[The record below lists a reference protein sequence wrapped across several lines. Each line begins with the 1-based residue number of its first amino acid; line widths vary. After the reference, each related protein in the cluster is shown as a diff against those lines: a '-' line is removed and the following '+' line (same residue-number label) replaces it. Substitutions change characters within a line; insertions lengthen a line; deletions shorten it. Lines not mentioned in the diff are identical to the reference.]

1 MDRGSYYNLN
11 FVRGERSMVRN
22 LRRTKIKGK
31 KAHSQPEVEPDFY
44 SSEWKKAAPSK
55 VVVEQAPPSIPQV
68 VNAVVSSAPV
78 DNHVVSDDSDSSLS
92 GEDLLSIFSDS
103 FSADETPEEPKMSWG
118 SDFAFVPNNVISS
131 ALLSR
136 IHLLWHNNTNNQKF
150 LFRMIFLPPFPLRKW
165 LPCKWLMP
173 PAISFPFNKS
183 HGILSDGPFRSSM
196 ILSKCVYTQ
205 VPRF

>member
-131 ALLSR
+131 AYVAQSHPFALAQQHQQPKVSIPDDIFAPIPIAEMAPMQMVDATR
-136 IHLLWHNNTNNQKF
+136 N
-150 LFRMIFLPPFPLRKW
+150 LFSI
-165 LPCKWLMP
+165 
-173 PAISFPFNKS
+173 
-183 HGILSDGPFRSSM
+183 
-196 ILSKCVYTQ
+196 
-205 VPRF
+205 